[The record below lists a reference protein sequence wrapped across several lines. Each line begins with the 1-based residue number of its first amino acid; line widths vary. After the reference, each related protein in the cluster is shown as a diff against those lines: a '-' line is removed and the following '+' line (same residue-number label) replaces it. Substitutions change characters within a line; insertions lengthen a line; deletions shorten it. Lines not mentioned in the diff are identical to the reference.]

1 VTAQIPDDVE
11 PVLAS
16 VAALAGQLTGREG
29 NAIREHI
36 QRLAQVLAAEGPDAE
51 LRERAAGELDQL
63 IAAIARLGGARGP
76 VAKAIRGFNLVQLA
90 AGLRTFVQYLRA
102 PSAENQ
108 AQAEQLIAGLQ
119 GAPALQPVALDEL
132 QIDDRVESLAV
143 QSAVRQG
150 LAGAELARAVERM
163 KREMAGFKR
172 ELEARTQREGHRT
185 RTAGEMQGLLDDLI
199 RAGGALGALLAAE
212 RAAIMEAF
220 SRVDLAHMA
229 AGMRAYSLWIPA
241 SMGSDPAAAVAALR
255 AQLAEALGPPTEG
268 DALCSEAERR
278 AGFEREIQAA
288 VDRIFRGGA
297 AP

>member
-1 VTAQIPDDVE
+1 MTAQIPDDVE

-76 VAKAIRGFNLVQLA
+76 VAKAIRGFNLQQLA

-199 RAGGALGALLAAE
+199 RAGGGLGAALATE
-212 RAAIMEAF
+212 RAA
-220 SRVDLAHMA
+220 
-229 AGMRAYSLWIPA
+229 
-241 SMGSDPAAAVAALR
+241 
-255 AQLAEALGPPTEG
+255 
-268 DALCSEAERR
+268 
-278 AGFEREIQAA
+278 
-288 VDRIFRGGA
+288 
-297 AP
+297 